1 MPRTTTT
8 SSKTSPNHLRSNRR
22 WVSKKNRDVLR
33 FIASGEVVMAFNT
46 TYPVTLQAVSLDG
59 TSPAFIEMMPRSDF
73 AEIAVRV
80 GGYAISHVT
89 LRICRRQFSVGIA
102 RKLKNSPIL
111 WLDPSDFFAGLFPAG
126 SRVQAAAPDDVKR
139 LANMSRNR
147 R

>member
-1 MPRTTTT
+1 MTNR
-8 SSKTSPNHLRSNRR
+8 SHNRSNRR
-22 WVSKKNRDVLR
+22 SVSNKGILR
-33 FIASGEVVMAFNT
+33 FVASGELVIGGGHT
-46 TYPVTLQAVSLDG
+46 CPVTLQAASLDG
-59 TSPAFIEMMPRSDF
+59 TPPAFVEMIPRSDF

-80 GGYAISHVT
+80 GGYAISSAR
-89 LRICRRQFSVGIA
+89 LRICRREFTVGIA

-147 R
+147 G